1 MPSTPTPA
9 DVARIAT
16 MTDLV
21 ARNNEVT
28 RGYYQLAQ
36 GFRNYLGDDVTWPAF
51 AVWASAQAG
60 RTIRKEDLLRLL
72 ERRLGDS
79 PLVRAVV
86 EGPLKLGAKL
96 LMEAVMKLDPFE
108 RSSGAVSRGN
118 IKVFS
123 EIGAEFARLLQ
134 LLESNCT
141 PQQVQDLAA
150 TLKPG
155 PPPEGQGYLTL
166 AFPLLYQAIHTP
178 AGKARSELVFYA
190 NAAIGFHEQTRLQP
204 EIEASVDGSALD
216 GLEVSNRLVDLL
228 LPSLG
233 WFRRL
238 LVDWFLRSRWRQAL
252 APLLAEVQ
260 RLVREI
266 ITEKMMVLE
275 VPGTVLRLGKD
286 LPGGLPEHLRTLD
299 NAALREMLTQIDP
312 TPDSLAQT
320 AASSWTS
327 FPERMHF
334 IADLFRSQQNNARL
348 FEPPD
353 PEPRP

>member
-1 MPSTPTPA
+1 MPFTPTPA
-9 DVARIAT
+9 DVARIAA
-16 MTDLV
+16 MTDLT
-21 ARNNEVT
+21 ARNYEVT

-36 GFRNYLGDDVTWPAF
+36 GFRHYLGDDVTWPAF

-79 PLVRAVV
+79 PAVRALV
-86 EGPLKLGAKL
+86 EGPLKLGAKRL
-96 LMEAVMKLDPFE
+96 VEAVLQLDPFE
-108 RSSGAVSRGN
+108 RSRVAVSRGN

-123 EIGAEFARLLQ
+123 EIGGEFARLLQ
-134 LLESNCT
+134 LLETNPT
-141 PQQVQDLAA
+141 PSQVQDLAA

-155 PPPEGQGYLTL
+155 PPPDGQDYLKL
-166 AFPLLYQAIHTP
+166 ALPLLHQAIGTP
-178 AGKARSELVFYA
+178 PGKRRAELVYYA
-190 NAAIGFHEQTRLQP
+190 NAAIGFHEQIRLQP

-216 GLEVSNRLVDLL
+216 GLEIANRLVDLL

-238 LVDWFLRSRWRQAL
+238 LVNWFLRSRWQAAI
-252 APLLAEVQ
+252 APLVEELRQ
-260 RLVREI
+260 HVRDI

-275 VPGTVLRLGKD
+275 VPGAVLRLGHD
-286 LPGGLPEHLRTLD
+286 LPGGFPEPLRSLD
-299 NAALREMLTQIDP
+299 DPALRELLTHIDP

-320 AASSWTS
+320 AATSWTS

-334 IADLFRSQQNNARL
+334 ITDLFRSQQNNVRL
-348 FEPPD
+348 FEQP
-353 PEPRP
+353 